1 MIQHTIREA
10 SAGGR
15 GFSRPPGTT
24 RDARRLGWSHPS
36 TRKAP
41 RMHAG
46 TGALQPIASPLGWMN
61 PWSFDR
67 LLPFLVVGVLLVGM
81 IVLRM
86 LDARAKRDRLAPPA
100 ARAGQAP
107 QAVGL
112 EDLERRA
119 GLALVASDDRVTAAA
134 AEIDYAG
141 ALDGD
146 EVAAVLRSA
155 HAKAREQLAE
165 AFALQRDAG
174 LTTAP
179 ESERRAAYERILRLT
194 DAVDAALDRDRRS
207 LERLRALGA
216 RAVEEREALV
226 AALAATERDVAG
238 STARVADAAGRYAA
252 EALDPAV
259 TALAD
264 ARTALGEVR
273 ATLSAPAAAAPGT
286 AAAVHLTSAR
296 AELHDAADRVAAAD
310 AHVAALAAGDL
321 AVADAI
327 AALERDIEVA
337 RAMDSARLSSV
348 ADDFA
353 VEATAIR
360 EALAAAGRDPISL
373 GRRVVR
379 ADAAIDAEIRAGA
392 NAGAL
397 SQRVL
402 AERSSALAS
411 ARMLVG
417 TAEHALAAEPVD
429 AAARIRRDEAVALL
443 AEARDLLSAA
453 TRPELAPGD
462 AREQADAAAHL
473 ARRSLAIARDDAA
486 GTPASGGRLFDRAA
500 GGDGFFADLV
510 AGLLERADE
519 RGGAARDG

>member
-1 MIQHTIREA
+1 
-10 SAGGR
+10 
-15 GFSRPPGTT
+15 
-24 RDARRLGWSHPS
+24 
-36 TRKAP
+36 
-41 RMHAG
+41 MHVS
-46 TGALQPIASPLGWMN
+46 TGALHPLASPLGWMN

-67 LLPFLVVGVLLVGM
+67 LLPFLIVGGLVVGM
-81 IVLRM
+81 IVVRV
-86 LDARAKRDRLAPPA
+86 LDARAKRRELAPA
-100 ARAGQAP
+100 AGRASQSP
-107 QAVGL
+107 PTVGI
-112 EDLERRA
+112 EELERRA

-134 AEIDYAG
+134 AEVDYAG

-155 HAKAREQLAE
+155 HEKAREQLAE
-165 AFALQRDAG
+165 AFALQREAG

-179 ESERRAAYERILRLT
+179 DSERRAAYERILRLT

-207 LERLRALGA
+207 LEQLRALGA
-216 RAVEEREALV
+216 RAVEEHDALV
-226 AALAATERDVAG
+226 GELAAVERDAAG
-238 STARVADAAGRYAA
+238 STARLADAAGRYAA

-259 TALAD
+259 TAADD
-264 ARTALGEVR
+264 ARTALAEVR
-273 ATLSAPAAAAPGT
+273 AKLSAPAEAATGT
-286 AAAVHLTSAR
+286 AAAVQLTSAR
-296 AELHDAADRVAAAD
+296 AELRTAADRLAAAE
-310 AHVAALAAGDL
+310 AHLAALAASDL

-337 RAMDSARLSSV
+337 RAMDSTRLRTV

-353 VEATAIR
+353 VEAEALR
-360 EALAAAGRDPISL
+360 EALAAAGRDPVSL

-392 NAGAL
+392 SAGAL

-402 AERSSALAS
+402 AERSSALAA

-417 TAEHALAAEPVD
+417 TAEHALSADPVD
-429 AAARIRRDEAVALL
+429 AAARIRRDEAAALL

-453 TRPELAPGD
+453 ARPELAPGD

-510 AGLLERADE
+510 AGLLERAEE
-519 RGGAARDG
+519 RDAAARHD